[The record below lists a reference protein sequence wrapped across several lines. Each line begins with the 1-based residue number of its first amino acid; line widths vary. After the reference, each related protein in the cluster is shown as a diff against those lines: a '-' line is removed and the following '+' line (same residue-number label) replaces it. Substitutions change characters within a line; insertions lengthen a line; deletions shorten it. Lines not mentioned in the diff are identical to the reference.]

1 VRFVVYGAGA
11 VGGVVGARLFQAGHD
26 VTLVARGE
34 HAQAIAR
41 SGLRL
46 ESPDGVESLPIPV
59 VESQALSGLGSPSVV
74 LLAVKSQDTA
84 HAIRDLAAAGAA
96 EAVVCLQNGVDNERV
111 ALRCFDHVYGICVML
126 PAAHLEPGVVTS
138 HASPV
143 AGILDIGRY
152 PEGIDE
158 RAVGIAAA
166 LTGATFISEPR
177 ADIMRWKYR
186 KLVMNLGNAVQ
197 ALCGRVA
204 EGDAILELVNQEA
217 MRCFEAAGINPV
229 TVDEDRVR
237 RADHIQRRPVHGR
250 PRTGG
255 SSYQSLERAQGTIET
270 DYLNGEICL
279 LGRTYGVPTPA
290 NAVVQRLANRAAA
303 EHWEPGR
310 MTAAELLEAVTGEG
324 PV

>member
-34 HAQAIAR
+34 HAQAIKR

-46 ESPDGVESLPIPV
+46 ESPDGVEALPIPV
-59 VESQALSGLGSPSVV
+59 VDSQALRDLSPPAIV

-84 HAIRDLAAAGAA
+84 AAVRDLEGAGLA

-111 ALRCFDHVYGICVML
+111 ALRSFDRVYGICVML
-126 PAAHLEPGVVTS
+126 PAAHIEPGVVTS

-152 PEGIDE
+152 PDGIDE
-158 RAVGIAAA
+158 RAVAVAAA

-197 ALCGRVA
+197 ALCGRVE
-204 EGDAILELVNQEA
+204 EGDTVLELVNQEA
-217 MRCFEAAGINPV
+217 MRCFEAAGIEPV
-229 TVDEDRVR
+229 TVEEDEAR
-237 RADHIQRRPVHGR
+237 RADHIKRRPVAGR

-255 SSYQSLERAQGTIET
+255 SSYQSLARGQGTIET

-279 LGRTYGVPTPA
+279 LGRTYGVATPA

-303 EHWEPGR
+303 ERWEPGR
-310 MTAAELLEAVTGEG
+310 MTAAELLDAVTGERA
-324 PV
+324 V